1 MERLKAAKE
10 TIEESETATET
21 VEEEYPADME
31 ANPEIEGVPMAQ
43 VAYTPELS
51 LPSSGGMKII
61 FKNAKI
67 YAEKVI
73 IKRK

>member
-1 MERLKAAKE
+1 MERLKESKAAA
-10 TIEESETATET
+10 SEQETET
-21 VEEEYPADME
+21 VEEEISKEME
-31 ANPEIEGVPMAQ
+31 AMPEMEAPMAQ

-51 LPSSGGMKII
+51 LPSSGGVKII
-61 FKNAKI
+61 LKNAKI